1 MAQLRLAKLVSA
13 GGSLLEAAFR
23 EHKGDF
29 CIGDFLGDFRVG
41 NIRAG
46 EFCERDLAQETFAK
60 AVVVSR

>member
-29 CIGDFLGDFRVG
+29 CIGDSLGDFRVG
-41 NIRAG
+41 DICAG
-46 EFCERDLAQETFAK
+46 EFYERDLTQETFAK
-60 AVVVSR
+60 AVVI